1 MQRVF
6 HVPSHLS
13 YVSKLASDVFISVPS
28 PSGAPLRVADL
39 LGLRSWDF
47 FDVLHLHTVE
57 LATSGDLT
65 ALAARLRKTD
75 KGFVFTL
82 HDLVPNIEVDTA
94 TFEEKTRIV
103 VQEAPRVV
111 TLTHAAAEQASARF
125 GVKPS
130 VIPHGYAVSPDL
142 MTPRGVRARGLL
154 VFGALRPNR
163 DLLGLVRAWR
173 QLPSARPSLRVLL
186 RSLGAADQQR
196 YASELDELAGIA
208 QVESGLTIE
217 TTAGVLSPAE
227 LVDRCHRSRVLV
239 MPYRSITHS
248 GQLELARDLGL
259 TAVLPDAPTV
269 RAQLNETGADEYPC
283 VWFPATAL
291 GNPAQFARYLE
302 KASEMPNSQIDS
314 QLDFLQ
320 YRSREHEKL
329 LGQYGAEYNLSCERR

>member
-13 YVSKLASDVFISVPS
+13 YVSKLAGDTFAPVPP
-28 PSGAPLRVADL
+28 PSGAPLRVADIL
-39 LGLRSWDF
+39 SLESWDF
-47 FDVLHLHTVE
+47 FDILHLHTVE

-65 ALAARLRKTD
+65 ALAARLRETG
-75 KGFVFTL
+75 KGFIFTL
-82 HDLVPNIEVDTA
+82 HDLVPNIEIDQVA
-94 TFEEKTRIV
+94 FEEKTRIV

-125 GVKPS
+125 DITPS

-142 MTPRGVRARGLL
+142 VTQRGDRAHGLL

-173 QLPSARPSLRVLL
+173 QLPSARPALRVLL

-208 QVESGLTIE
+208 QVEPGLIVE
-217 TTAGVLSPAE
+217 TTAGVLSPSE
-227 LVDRCHRSRVLV
+227 LVDRCREAAVLV

-259 TAVLPDAPTV
+259 TAVLPDTPTI
-269 RAQLNETGADEYPC
+269 RAQLSETADEHPC
-283 VWFPATAL
+283 VWFPTAAL
-291 GNPAQFARYLE
+291 GNPTQFAAYLE
-302 KASEMPNSQIDS
+302 KASEIPNSQIDS
-314 QLDFLQ
+314 RLDFLQ

-329 LGQYGAEYNLSCERR
+329 LGQYGVEYNLSCERR